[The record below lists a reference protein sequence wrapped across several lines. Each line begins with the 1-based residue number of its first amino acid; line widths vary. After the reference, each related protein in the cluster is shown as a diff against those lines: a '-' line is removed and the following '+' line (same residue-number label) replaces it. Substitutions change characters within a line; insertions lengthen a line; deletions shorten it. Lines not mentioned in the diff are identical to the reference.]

1 VAVADGADDGVP
13 PPFELDVEGVA
24 SPSLDELV
32 LDPLLDGESDELG
45 GVLVDDGVLFEP
57 LRLSLR

>member
-1 VAVADGADDGVP
+1 VAVADGVDDGVA